1 MAEPIHVH
9 FSKIQEAIDSEN
21 WENVISIAD
30 KILKTTPEDK
40 DALACKIAA
49 LIKND
54 QCGEALREIKSA
66 NDTKNSFL
74 FEHAYALYKEKNVK
88 AIQLLEEAD
97 VDEQKYY
104 VLKAQTYYILEKFI
118 ESSKVYEE
126 MEGPFGF
133 HTDLLCN
140 LVATYVRL
148 DDLANAN
155 RIFEKY
161 NGIIKGSFE
170 GMYNIGTAFLEGG
183 DLAKARE
190 YLELSKS
197 ICESSLRDNG
207 FEQDVIEGEVGIIR
221 AQLAYIEQRK
231 GESAR
236 ALQMFQEIF
245 ESKAGLAVKAVCSN
259 NIVTLREGDKFDS
272 LRKLQKLKNDAV
284 QSRLAPMQLQIIG
297 FNHCLLLLSMNK
309 ADECRTLL
317 ESLQSQYPKN
327 GLYPILAS
335 AMLQK
340 EKKIPESQA
349 ILNTFIENNP
359 ESTANSSL
367 VLAQMNLNQG
377 ELMKAFKILS
387 GIEKFKNKPAMIC
400 TLVSLLKQLGDIEG
414 AIALLDETVRS
425 MTEKDTY
432 YIPILRGNADFKFEN
447 GRFAEAAIVYKK
459 LLSLDKGNQEIT
471 ILLAMSYSY
480 CDVEKA
486 KETEKL
492 LAPLPGTL
500 EINAEELENL
510 PMIVPTYVS
519 SKVDKDALVEK
530 EVEKKLK
537 KKKKKKNKPPKNLNP
552 MATPDPDRWKPKH
565 MRHGYRGKKRGKVPN
580 SRGVQ
585 GSASVSQAQQLSDT
599 GAKTT
604 HLKNTQQAQPQQQPI
619 DKNQPTEAQRKA
631 AAAAQAATSSKGGG
645 GARGGKGGN
654 KGGARKK

>member
-1 MAEPIHVH
+1 MAEPIHVQIT
-9 FSKIQEAIDSEN
+9 KIQEAIDADN
-21 WENVISIAD
+21 WETVIVIAD
-30 KILKTTPEDK
+30 KILKSSPEDK
-40 DALACKIAA
+40 DVLACKIAA

-54 QCGEALREIKSA
+54 QCGDALKEINSR
-66 NDTKNSFL
+66 NDSKNSFL
-74 FEHAYALYKEKNVK
+74 FEHAYALYKEKNEK
-88 AIQLLEEAD
+88 ALQLLEKAD
-97 VDEQKYY
+97 ATEEKFYL
-104 VLKAQTYYILEKFI
+104 LKAQIYYILEKFI
-118 ESSKVYEE
+118 EASKAYRE
-126 MEGPFGF
+126 MEEP
-133 HTDLLCN
+133 HSDVLCN

-148 DDLANAN
+148 DDIDNVN

-161 NGIIKGSFE
+161 NAIMKGSFE
-170 GMYNIGTAFLEGG
+170 GMYNIGTAFLESGN
-183 DLAKARE
+183 LVKARE
-190 YLELSKS
+190 YLELAKS
-197 ICESSLRDNG
+197 ICESSLRENG
-207 FEQDVIEGEVGIIR
+207 FDQDVIEGEVGIIL

-236 ALQMFQEIF
+236 ALKMFQQIF
-245 ESKAGLAVKAVCSN
+245 ESKTGLAVKAVCSN

-272 LRKLQKLKNDAV
+272 LRKLQKLRNDAV

-327 GLYPILAS
+327 GLYPLLSS

-377 ELMKAFKILS
+377 ELMRAFKILS

-400 TLVSLLKQLGDIEG
+400 TLVSLLKQLGDIDG
-414 AIALLDETVRS
+414 AIALLDETVMS
-425 MTEKDTY
+425 ITEKDTY

-447 GRFAEAAIVYKK
+447 GRFSEAAIVYKR
-459 LLSLDKGNQEIT
+459 LLSLDKGNQELT

-480 CDVEKA
+480 CDIEKA

-519 SKVDKDALVEK
+519 AKTDILIEK
-530 EVEKKLK
+530 EVEKKIK

-565 MRHGYRGKKRGKVPN
+565 MRHGYRGKKRGKIPN

-585 GSASVSQAQQLSDT
+585 GSATVSQAQQLSDA
-599 GAKTT
+599 GLKGTT
-604 HLKNTQQAQPQQQPI
+604 QLKNTQQAQPQLQPI

-631 AAAAQAATSSKGGG
+631 QAAAAASTKG
-645 GARGGKGGN
+645 GARGGKGG
-654 KGGARKK
+654 KGGGRKK